1 MRGVAGHN
9 LTFMAKRFYVTT
21 PIYYVNGAPHIGT
34 ALTTAVCDFERRYR
48 EMRGEPAWFLT
59 GTDENATKVV
69 EAAEAAGQ
77 APMPFV
83 DAMSDRFRQEW
94 ETLGIRYDDFIRTT
108 EPRHAKVVQAIFER
122 LRERGFV
129 YQDKYEGW
137 YDVGSESFVK
147 ESDVID
153 GKSPD
158 GNPVRWVSED
168 NWFFRLSAFGEP
180 LLKHIEDNPGFLRP
194 DSRRNEVISFIK
206 QGLRDMCITRHNT
219 GWGIPVPGDDS
230 KVIYVWFDALINY
243 LSATGWPDGDW
254 ESLWPA
260 DVHWMAKEIFTRFHA
275 TLWPAV
281 LMAADLPLPKTVIA
295 HGWFTFSGEKISKSK
310 GGLITPQGLADDIVA
325 ASQCDPQIAL
335 DVVRYALAAFL
346 PYEGDKDFSVEEVE
360 RRYNSDLA
368 NDLGNALN
376 RSLAM
381 SHKFAGGVVPDAD
394 IEADVASAI
403 SNAKRSYEAA
413 LEDFRWDQAVDIAID
428 LIRFLN
434 KYIDTRAPWALA
446 KSADPSLPSV
456 LRSMLLTLRTAEG
469 LLRPIMPLACNEI
482 ARQLGVEPLQDFVQ
496 IGTPGTLPSGTTLAT
511 PKPIFP
517 RIEMKPEPKPEV
529 TVKPE
534 PVPVPKP
541 EPPKAAEAPEPIS
554 IDEFARVQLRIGRVL
569 EAEPLEGSDRL
580 LKLQVIIGEERR
592 QIVAGIRAS
601 YAPIDLVGRQV
612 VVVANLKPAKLRGVE
627 SQGML
632 LAATDDEGNAILLQP
647 DRETPE
653 GAKVK

>member
-1 MRGVAGHN
+1 M
-9 LTFMAKRFYVTT
+9 TKRFYVTT

-48 EMRGEPAWFLT
+48 AMRGEPAWFLT

-77 APMPFV
+77 QPMPFV
-83 DAMSDRFRQEW
+83 DGMSDRFREEW
-94 ETLGIRYDDFIRTT
+94 RTLGIEYDDFIRTT

-122 LRERGFV
+122 LRERGHV
-129 YQDKYEGW
+129 YLDKYEGW

-147 ESDVID
+147 ESDVVD

-168 NWFFRLSAFGEP
+168 NWFFRLSAFGEQ

-194 DSRRNEVISFIK
+194 DTRRNEVISFIK

-260 DVHWMAKEIFTRFHA
+260 NVHWMAKEIFTRFHA

-281 LMAADLPLPKTVIA
+281 LMAAELPLPKTVIA

-310 GGLITPQGLADDIVA
+310 GGLITPQGLANEIVA
-325 ASQCDPQIAL
+325 ASQCDPKIAL

-381 SHKFAGGVVPDAD
+381 SHKFVGGVVPDAPVE
-394 IEADVASAI
+394 IDVLDAIKTAKSNYASV
-403 SNAKRSYEAA
+403 
-413 LEDFRWDQAVDIAID
+413 LENFRWDQAVDVAID

-446 KSADPSLPSV
+446 KSGDSDLPGV
-456 LRSMLLTLRTAEG
+456 LRGMLLTIRTAEG
-469 LLRPIMPLACNEI
+469 LLRPIMPVACDEV
-482 ARQLGVEPLQDFVQ
+482 ARQLGVAPLTSFAE
-496 IGTPGTLPSGTTLAT
+496 IGDLDTLPAGTTLAN
-511 PKPIFP
+511 PQPIFP
-517 RIEMKPEPKPEV
+517 RIDMKAEPKPEAPKP
-529 TVKPE
+529 TPQLEPVKP
-534 PVPVPKP
+534 P
-541 EPPKAAEAPEPIS
+541 EVAEIITIE
-554 IDEFARVQLRIGRVL
+554 EFAKVQLKIGRVL

-580 LKLQVIIGEERR
+580 LKLQIIIGSERR
-592 QIVAGIRAS
+592 QIVAGIKS
-601 YAPIDLVGRQV
+601 GYAPIDLLGRQV
-612 VVVANLKPAKLRGVE
+612 VVVTNLKPAKLRGVE

-647 DRETPE
+647 DRESPE
-653 GAKVK
+653 GARVK